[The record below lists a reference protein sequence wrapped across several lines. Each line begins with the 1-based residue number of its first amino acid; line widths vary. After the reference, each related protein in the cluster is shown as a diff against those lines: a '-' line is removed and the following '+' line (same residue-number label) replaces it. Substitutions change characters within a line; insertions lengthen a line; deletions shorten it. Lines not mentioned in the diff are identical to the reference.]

1 MKRAGLTYS
10 SPFAQLALALNLNW
24 LAFLLYADAFVSASG
39 TGAAYI
45 ASSARMIYD
54 FQRNGTLPPSLDRF
68 IPSSAV
74 LIPLNVQDVF
84 SSPKCALADRSIEID
99 GVSETCSISTKV
111 MRVTNND
118 FIVGGQDFL
127 AAECHI
133 LLIMLVM

>member
-1 MKRAGLTYS
+1 MKGTGLTYS
-10 SPFAQLALALNLNW
+10 SPFAQLALALSLKW
-24 LAFLLYADAFVSASG
+24 LAFLLYADAFVSPSG
-39 TGAAYI
+39 TA
-45 ASSARMIYD
+45 
-54 FQRNGTLPPSLDRF
+54 PSPLCLDRF